1 MEPLISIRIHDQ
13 HRPFQPGEVLR
24 CEYQIDVV
32 EPDDLHAVEASVLW
46 HTEGKGEEDMAVHH
60 FERHTPQEVE
70 TGDLRSLRKMEVPL
84 PNSPL
89 TYAGVT
95 VKIRWCVRVR
105 AYLGRGRA
113 VFFEQ
118 PFVLGDIPSAKAITE
133 HEAPTNRVAD
143 PAKISGH

>member
-13 HRPFQPGEVLR
+13 HRPFQPGEVLK

-60 FERHTPQEVE
+60 FERRTTQEE
-70 TGDLRSLRKMEVPL
+70 EAHDLRALRRLRVPL

-89 TYAGVT
+89 TYAGVN

-105 AYLGRGRA
+105 AYLGRGRE

-118 PFVLGDIPSAKAITE
+118 SFVLGSIPAAKV
-133 HEAPTNRVAD
+133 VAD
-143 PAKISGH
+143 VEAFANDDDLETTMSQD